1 MGQCAFRGSLQSD
14 ISFSLFN
21 DCSSRYLC
29 ELDEFYDGSYDSYE
43 LHGRRFAGVSSSDD
57 GSLWHAEN
65 NDHEPEK
72 SSSATTSE
80 LYSGLYPQ
88 QISPMMFLAEDSIN
102 LAGENILDTVQP
114 MYSSSRSR
122 EYICMECQRGYSN
135 SYKLELHA
143 KAENHKAYQC
153 KFLDCKRSYS
163 RRDSYNR
170 HIAGHRGS
178 GHHSCD
184 TCAQAGQIKTFK
196 RRDNLI
202 QHERSCHLK
211 EPSRS
216 EVGNTR
222 IAGTRGSSSN
232 TMSPVASHSNALE
245 TTTKFPGGHA
255 LVRSSQY
262 QCTSDLRTYISLPN
276 KRNIGP
282 RRRTDPTQIESIRMT
297 DITNALKSED
307 GCSDEGIIQCIK
319 THFPSDNDSLTL
331 KELATGIGRLA
342 ECAIMRNCVRLEGL
356 H

>member
-88 QISPMMFLAEDSIN
+88 QISP
-102 LAGENILDTVQP
+102 
-114 MYSSSRSR
+114 
-122 EYICMECQRGYSN
+122 
-135 SYKLELHA
+135 
-143 KAENHKAYQC
+143 
-153 KFLDCKRSYS
+153 S

-255 LVRSSQY
+255 L
-262 QCTSDLRTYISLPN
+262 
-276 KRNIGP
+276 RNIGP